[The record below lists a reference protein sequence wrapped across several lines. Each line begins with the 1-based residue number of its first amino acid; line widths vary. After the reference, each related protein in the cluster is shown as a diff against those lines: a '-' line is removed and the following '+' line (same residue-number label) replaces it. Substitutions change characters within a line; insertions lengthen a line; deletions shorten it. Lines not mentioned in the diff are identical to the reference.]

1 MKTALIT
8 GAGIGLGKGSAEA
21 LAAAGYHVILTD
33 VLPDEGSGAAEAIIN
48 AGGSAEYRDMDVTDS
63 DAVNA
68 VIGAVEAQHG
78 PLTALVL
85 NAGIAKTIPLDGMAD
100 QAWDLTQEI
109 NLKGMMRV
117 LRAAAPQM
125 RAAKQ
130 GAVVCL
136 TSVVGPLLGWAE
148 HIPYSASKGGVAG
161 FVKAAALELAP
172 DQIRVNAIAPGVIRT
187 AQTLDPVHSLGE
199 EGLTAFAPKVPLGRI
214 GDPADIA
221 DVVVFLLS
229 HQARFI
235 TGQTIAVDG
244 GLTVSL

>member
-8 GAGIGLGKGSAEA
+8 GAGIGLGKRSAEA

-33 VLPDEGSGAAEAIIN
+33 VLPEEGRGAAEAIIA

-68 VIGAVEAQHG
+68 VIGAVEEQHG

-100 QAWDLTQEI
+100 DSWDLTQEV

-117 LRAAAPQM
+117 LRAAAPKM

-172 DQIRVNAIAPGVIRT
+172 DELNQLKGAAEEDWSQVRPEIFGTIFE
-187 AQTLDPVHSLGE
+187 HSLETKERHAFGAHFTSSTRSTPSAK
-199 EGLTAFAPKVPLGRI
+199 TASPPS
-214 GDPADIA
+214 PP
-221 DVVVFLLS
+221 
-229 HQARFI
+229 RFP
-235 TGQTIAVDG
+235 
-244 GLTVSL
+244 